1 MDFDKNKILT
11 VVTADQAKVG
21 MKGWVGNLPSYIEY
35 DVKNNQPTITL
46 SNVDLDS
53 PSPFTREGGYSWS
66 LFYPAPEPT
75 YDERQAEWVRANNI
89 KVGDKVRIIKH
100 WDYRDNGFLY
110 SYTGF
115 DDGVFTIDAIYPDH
129 IRGTHDRQ
137 KPMFDCHWI
146 LPYFAIEKVVDNDEK
161 YTISEV
167 VCITC
172 GRRWIATRPESVKL
186 KDMECKCG
194 RGNVI
199 ETGELIATT
208 VNKGE

>member
-11 VVTADQAKVG
+11 SVTADQAKVG
-21 MKGWVGNLPSYIEY
+21 QKGWFADTIDDMMDMVSDEPTTILSDI
-35 DVKNNQPTITL
+35 DV
-46 SNVDLDS
+46 DS
-53 PSPFTREGGYSWS
+53 VYPFSKKGSSRWL

-75 YDERQAEWVRANNI
+75 YAERQAEWIKANDIN
-89 KVGDKVRIIKH
+89 VGDKVRITRKARDCESGWGNVWTPSMDRFIGEICEVTSIGAKPYGLTIKE
-100 WDYRDNGFLY
+100 
-110 SYTGF
+110 
-115 DDGVFTIDAIYPDH
+115 DDESFC
-129 IRGTHDRQ
+129 
-137 KPMFDCHWI
+137 F
-146 LPYFAIEKVVDNDEK
+146 PYFVLEKVVDNDEK